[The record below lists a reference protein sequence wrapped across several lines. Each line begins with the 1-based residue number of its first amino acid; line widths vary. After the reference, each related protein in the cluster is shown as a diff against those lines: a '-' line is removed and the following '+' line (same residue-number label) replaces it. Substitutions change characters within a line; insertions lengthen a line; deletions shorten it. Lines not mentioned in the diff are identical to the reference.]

1 VPPVARRPPTKHK
14 MLCHA
19 PSSSGLF
26 WPATIRLRPV
36 VMAGYYAHPCI
47 IICESHTQ
55 VFLGNFE
62 SFLDVANLDA
72 LMLAY
77 RPADVPDRLLSAVPD
92 LN

>member
-1 VPPVARRPPTKHK
+1 
-14 MLCHA
+14 
-19 PSSSGLF
+19 
-26 WPATIRLRPV
+26 
-36 VMAGYYAHPCI
+36 MAGYYAHPCI
-47 IICESHTQ
+47 IIYESHTQ